1 MPRFRRQEVGAVARP
16 GSSKREAIV
25 AAAKALLWER
35 GYEATSPRDVLALSG
50 AGQGSLYHHFP
61 GKREVAAAALAEM
74 AAEEIA
80 VIDALF
86 APGPPPLDRVRAYL
100 TRERQALRGCR
111 LARLANEAAMEEPVL
126 RDPVAAYVG
135 HIRASLHGCL
145 EEARDAGG
153 LAPGLAPGA
162 VAAALIAV
170 VEGGYVLA
178 RVHWDEAA
186 MREAIDG
193 AVQLLAAASP
203 QA

>member
-1 MPRFRRQEVGAVARP
+1 LARQGA
-16 GSSKREAIV
+16 SKREAIV

-35 GYEATSPRDVLALSG
+35 GYEATSPRDVLARSG

-74 AAEEIA
+74 AEEEIA

-86 APGPPPLDRVRAYL
+86 APGTPPLDRVRAYL

-111 LARLANEAAMEEPVL
+111 LARLANEAAMEEPSL
-126 RDPVAAYVG
+126 REPVAAYVG
-135 HIRASLHGCL
+135 RIQDCLRASL
-145 EEARDAGG
+145 EEAEAAGRLLPGVAPAG
-153 LAPGLAPGA
+153 LAA
-162 VAAALIAV
+162 VLIAV

-193 AVQLLAAASP
+193 AVQVLGAVTRP

>member
-1 MPRFRRQEVGAVARP
+1 MARP

-25 AAAKALLWER
+25 AATKTLLWER

-61 GKREVAAAALAEM
+61 GKREVAAAALTEM
-74 AAEEIA
+74 AEEEIA

-86 APGPPPLDRVRAYL
+86 TPGTPPLERVRAYL

-111 LARLANEAAMEEPVL
+111 LGRLANESAMEEPVL
-126 RDPVAAYVG
+126 RAPVAAYLG
-135 HIRASLHGCL
+135 RIQACLRASL
-145 EEARDAGG
+145 EEAAAAGL
-153 LAPGLAPGA
+153 LAPGIEPPALAA
-162 VAAALIAV
+162 VLIAV

-193 AVQLLAAASP
+193 AVQVLDGVTRPGA
-203 QA
+203 